1 MDETRRRLYP
11 ADAGVREARAGGER
25 AGLVLFIR
33 GETLFLF
40 FFRPLVRRVR
50 GLQTL
55 WWVVLAC
62 VVVGAMASIPLAFIV
77 CANFSDDYM
86 RKCPD
91 LVVPIPAARRVWY
104 GC

>member
-1 MDETRRRLYP
+1 MLVFEKRVQAASALAWSSLY
-11 ADAGVREARAGGER
+11 AVK
-25 AGLVLFIR
+25 LS
-33 GETLFLF
+33 FLF
-40 FFRPLVRRVR
+40 FFRTLVRRVR